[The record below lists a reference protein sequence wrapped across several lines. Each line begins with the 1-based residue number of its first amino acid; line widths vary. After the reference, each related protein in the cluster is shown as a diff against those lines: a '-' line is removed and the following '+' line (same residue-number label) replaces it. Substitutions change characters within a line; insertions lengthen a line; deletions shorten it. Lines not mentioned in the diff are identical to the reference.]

1 MKSFFFLNNKFFF
14 FSYRTNL
21 TTAKK
26 NRSNVYRDRQAIGLE
41 ITLRRTKKVMYTI
54 LLLFRKIERKREKG
68 EREKEKKFFFYS
80 FDDYWLISNI
90 REQRLVGEHV
100 TVYYGY

>member
-1 MKSFFFLNNKFFF
+1 
-14 FSYRTNL
+14 
-21 TTAKK
+21 
-26 NRSNVYRDRQAIGLE
+26 
-41 ITLRRTKKVMYTI
+41 MYTI

-68 EREKEKKFFFYS
+68 EREKEKKKFFFYS